1 MVETT
6 SGDAAQAPPHRVW
19 QRLPQGW
26 IEFTAFGERSPQ
38 EWLEWYLTSA
48 DGWLPDEARSAIIDG
63 FHAGVG
69 EFGSSDFDFA
79 GVSITLGERPAV
91 TFLCTNAV
99 RGPKDASEASNFHRL
114 FPLARFG
121 DDSGAETFTAPDGR
135 VGTVS
140 SGTQDF
146 GGSRVVVSVGEIRLS
161 GDSGSVMVMG
171 MCSDPQQRAELALL
185 TAFALLTTQVLPE
198 GIEPTDPA
206 FAGVASATA

>member
-1 MVETT
+1 MSGNVSDANVVE
-6 SGDAAQAPPHRVW
+6 QPYRVW

-38 EWLEWYLTSA
+38 EWLDWYFTSA
-48 DGWLPDEARSAIIDG
+48 EGWMPQEARSAIVDG

-69 EFGSSDFDFA
+69 EFGDSDFDFA

-121 DDSGAETFTAPDGR
+121 DESGAETFTAPDGR

-146 GGSRVVVSVGEIRLS
+146 GGTHVVVSVGEMRLAS
-161 GDSGSVMVMG
+161 DDGSVMVMG
-171 MCSDPQQRAELALL
+171 MCSDPDQRTELAVL
-185 TAFALLTTQVLPE
+185 TAFAMLSTQVLPE
-198 GIEPTDPA
+198 GVEPTDPRVPGIA
-206 FAGVASATA
+206 RVSA